1 MAAASGST
9 RPVVS
14 SLRQII
20 REMRRNLPDDKRHVR
35 NQPLTNYILKE
46 FRRHQTT
53 SKLHCKAG
61 QEMEHLTSTYA
72 TYLSSQ
78 RMWHEVHKEYH
89 ASGERSVAETAKMVG
104 FKLPQDPK

>member
-1 MAAASGST
+1 MAGTSGT
-9 RPVVS
+9 ARPAMS

-20 REMRRNLPDDKRHVR
+20 REMRRNLPDNKPQVR

-53 SKLHCKAG
+53 SKQHCKAG
-61 QEMEHLTSTYA
+61 QEMEHLTNTYA

-78 RMWHEVHKEYH
+78 RLWHKVHKEYH
-89 ASGERSVAETAKMVG
+89 ASGERSVAETAKIVG
-104 FKLPQDPK
+104 FKLPHDPK